1 MIMFYSILGLC
12 LFFSLPYFIHVRA
25 SSYNRIYMFLVF
37 VMLFV
42 VLGFKSPY
50 TTADSINYYHAFIAV
65 NNGLSTYMEPGYV
78 YLNKLIFL
86 ISSNPQAIFVVS
98 GFIISF
104 SITFLIFKQLNKYL
118 WLAVFLYLTIGL
130 FSYSFNMMRQI
141 LAVSFC
147 IFSYQFILKRK
158 FIPFAL
164 LVLLASSFHNSAWFF
179 FISYFFPVLPLNKK
193 TLIYFSMALAC
204 VIIFFDQ
211 ISNLIFT
218 VFPRYMSYANT
229 EISGRLQFG
238 GEMRP
243 AAFIRFVM
251 NLFILIFGLVCY
263 QKFVVKNLANITIA
277 EYRELKVLIY
287 LAFASA
293 IIMGF
298 SLHAIVAERMI
309 YYFWAF
315 NIILIPKLIRYIDDK
330 NLKNMIV
337 VTLMI
342 CSLLYVVSMHIFA
355 PRLIYFYNY
364 HFCWE
369 L

>member
-1 MIMFYSILGLC
+1 MTEDNL
-12 LFFSLPYFIHVRA
+12 
-25 SSYNRIYMFLVF
+25 
-37 VMLFV
+37 
-42 VLGFKSPY
+42 
-50 TTADSINYYHAFIAV
+50 NYYHAFIAI
-65 NNGLSTYMEPGYV
+65 NNGLSTYMEQGYV
-78 YLNKLIFL
+78 YFNKLIFL
-86 ISSNPQAIFVVS
+86 VSSNPQVVFVVS

-164 LVLLASSFHNSAWFF
+164 LVLLANSFHSSAWFF
-179 FISYFFPVLPLNKK
+179 FISYFFPLLPINKK
-193 TLIYFSMALAC
+193 TLIYFSIALAC
-204 VIIFFDQ
+204 VIVFFNQ
-211 ISNLIFT
+211 ISNLIFA
-218 VFPRYMSYANT
+218 VFPQYMSYANT
-229 EISGRLQFG
+229 EIAGRLQFG

-243 AAFIRFVM
+243 AAFIRFLI
-251 NLFILIFGLVCY
+251 NLFVLIFSLICY
-263 QKFVVKNLANITIA
+263 QKCVKKPALTTQ
-277 EYRELKVLIY
+277 EYYELKVLIY
-287 LAFASA
+287 LAFTST
-293 IIMGF
+293 IIMAF
-298 SLHAIVAERMI
+298 SLHAIVVERMI

-315 NIILIPKLIRYIDDK
+315 NIILIPKLITYIHDK
-330 NLKNMIV
+330 NMKNTVILS
-337 VTLMI
+337 LMT
-342 CSLLYVVSMHIFA
+342 CSLLYIIVMQIFA